1 MRLDPGTEFGTLSTV
16 TTAMVE
22 VPETGTYRSADGTIS
37 RFYRGGDRVSRAEFD
52 LLQMGGVEEIAG
64 DVLEGVEMTLDG
76 EPGDGIQAGGFE
88 PEQGD
93 ETPVDGAEAETAAK
107 AAPKPSNK
115 KAPAPEN
122 KSE

>member
-1 MRLDPGTEFGTLSTV
+1 MRIDPGTEFGTLSTV

-37 RFYRGGDRVSRAEFD
+37 RFYRGGDRVSRHEFE
-52 LLQMGGVEEIAG
+52 LLQMGGEEVAG

-76 EPGDGIQAGGFE
+76 EPGEGIQAGGFE

-93 ETPVDGAEAETAAK
+93 ETPVDGAEAEPEAK
-107 AAPKPSNK
+107 AEPKPRNK
-115 KAPAPEN
+115 KAPEPEN